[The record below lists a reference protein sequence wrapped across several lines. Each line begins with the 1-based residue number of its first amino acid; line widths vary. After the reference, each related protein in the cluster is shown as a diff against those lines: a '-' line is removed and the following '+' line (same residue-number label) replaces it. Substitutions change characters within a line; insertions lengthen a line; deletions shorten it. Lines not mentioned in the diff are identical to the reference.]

1 MCLWVHVFIRLSP
14 SFTSVAVSV
23 YPVPSPAL
31 DAEDT
36 AVSQMDRVLA
46 FIRPGWVEGRQRK
59 KRRHRTRVTSEGDKE
74 GLRWNVGVHL
84 DQEVGEQPLQAGGI
98 GAEARRTR
106 RKRPSKAVR
115 ESSHQREERAKL

>member
-23 YPVPSPAL
+23 YPVPSSAL

-36 AVSQMDRVLA
+36 AVRQMDRVLA
-46 FIRPGWVEGRQRK
+46 LIRPGWVEGRQGK

-74 GLRWNVGVHL
+74 GLR
-84 DQEVGEQPLQAGGI
+84 
-98 GAEARRTR
+98 
-106 RKRPSKAVR
+106 
-115 ESSHQREERAKL
+115 